1 MSSTPRQTSV
11 NMPYN
16 TRRKSLSLTELGII
30 APKRARATVQSS
42 PPNTAVNGEEPP
54 VKKSKRSHTNASP
67 TVGDMSP
74 PRTTAIRIKEEKPKR
89 GAALSPPP
97 SPAREGESKV
107 DVEGIKDEIVVG
119 AIQQLEK
126 TGNRPHL
133 VKELAAVLATDISAI
148 ERFAYTNH
156 WNASKAPSDILH
168 RSANP
173 SALIS
178 ARLTAYLNRSW
189 PTISPCPLA
198 KDLSPVH
205 PRRLFFY
212 LTTMPAQ
219 PMPAHVDPVPKHNRI
234 ISPSL
239 SSASAADEE
248 DERYNR
254 ARVAL
259 SPSPEVDLSSPEL
272 DEEVSDNPRPS
283 HQSFSNRGSLSRDH
297 PPTNENLDHN
307 RRAAS
312 PQLELE
318 ERDFKQ
324 TANLLH
330 EQARLRRSSEED
342 VKMADTTAGAELES
356 GSVAQSVESNSNEE
370 EQDTEA
376 AAELFQHSL
385 KSYAGIDMEF
395 SSPVMQPQ
403 KLNDGAVDA
412 SSNGSPLR
420 HQFRDE
426 PTESL
431 MALDLDGNN
440 HVRAVATFEQP
451 DAFAWD
457 SLQSPEN
464 IELSE
469 LDDMFDAFP

>member
-1 MSSTPRQTSV
+1 MRQHSG
-11 NMPYN
+11 P
-16 TRRKSLSLTELGII
+16 SLLE
-30 APKRARATVQSS
+30 RAAN
-42 PPNTAVNGEEPP
+42 P
-54 VKKSKRSHTNASP
+54 
-67 TVGDMSP
+67 
-74 PRTTAIRIKEEKPKR
+74 
-89 GAALSPPP
+89 LC
-97 SPAREGESKV
+97 
-107 DVEGIKDEIVVG
+107 
-119 AIQQLEK
+119 
-126 TGNRPHL
+126 
-133 VKELAAVLATDISAI
+133 
-148 ERFAYTNH
+148 
-156 WNASKAPSDILH
+156 

-178 ARLTAYLNRSW
+178 SRLTAYLNRPW
-189 PTISPCPLA
+189 PAISPCPLA
-198 KDLSPVH
+198 KDLSTVH

-212 LTTMPAQ
+212 LTTTPAQ
-219 PMPAHVDPVPKHNRI
+219 PLPENVDPVLKHNRI

-272 DEEVSDNPRPS
+272 DDENADNPQPS
-283 HQSFSNRGSLSRDH
+283 GASFSGRNSLSREH
-297 PPTNENLDHN
+297 PPTTANLAHN

-330 EQARLRRSSEED
+330 EQARLRRASDED
-342 VKMADTTAGAELES
+342 VNMGGAG
-356 GSVAQSVESNSNEE
+356 GGIVARSVENGTNEE

-376 AAELFQHSL
+376 AAELFQHYEQL
-385 KSYAGIDMEF
+385 KPYICANLEF
-395 SSPVMQPQ
+395 SSPVLGASGPSDFMDASTGGSPS
-403 KLNDGAVDA
+403 KRSRWDECMEDPMTLDLNDM
-412 SSNGSPLR
+412 SNDRPI
-420 HQFRDE
+420 E
-426 PTESL
+426 T
-431 MALDLDGNN
+431 
-440 HVRAVATFEQP
+440 EQP

>member
-1 MSSTPRQTSV
+1 
-11 NMPYN
+11 MPYN
-16 TRRKSLSLTELGII
+16 TRRKSLSLSELGII
-30 APKRARATVQSS
+30 VPKRSRGPAQPS
-42 PPNTAVNGEEPP
+42 PPNTAVDGEEPP
-54 VKKSKRSHTNASP
+54 VKKSKRSHGPASNA
-67 TVGDMSP
+67 VGDMSP
-74 PRTTAIRIKEEKPKR
+74 PRTTSIKIKEQKPKP
-89 GAALSPPP
+89 LSPPP
-97 SPAREGESKV
+97 SPVREGDSKV
-107 DVEGIKDEIVVG
+107 DVEGISDEIVVG

-133 VKELAAVLATDISAI
+133 VKELAAVLATSIMAI
-148 ERFAYTNH
+148 EKYECAKLARNAKNCTNVL
-156 WNASKAPSDILH
+156 I

-178 ARLTAYLNRSW
+178 SRLTAYLNRSW
-189 PTISPCPLA
+189 PAMSPCPLA

-212 LTTMPAQ
+212 LTTMPPQ
-219 PMPAHVDPVPKHNRI
+219 PLPEVVEPIPKHNRI

-254 ARVAL
+254 ARAAM

-272 DEEVSDNPRPS
+272 DDEPNTDNPQHS
-283 HQSFSNRGSLSRDH
+283 TGSFSNRNSISREH
-297 PPTNENLDHN
+297 PPTSANLAHN

-330 EQARLRRSSEED
+330 EQARLRRASEED
-342 VKMADTTAGAELES
+342 VKMADTTAGAELEF
-356 GSVAQSVESNSNEE
+356 GSVAQSVENSTNEE

-376 AAELFQHSL
+376 AAELFQHSEHL
-385 KSYAGIDMEF
+385 RPYIRAADMEF
-395 SSPVMQPQ
+395 SSPIITPR
-403 KLNDGAVDA
+403 KADDA
-412 SSNGSPLR
+412 APSDGSPLKTQR
-420 HQFRDE
+420 RDE
-426 PTESL
+426 CVEDMMT
-431 MALDLDGNN
+431 LDLDSSE
-440 HVRAVATFEQP
+440 ATASEQP
-451 DAFAWD
+451 DLFAWD

-469 LDDMFDAFP
+469 LDDMFDDFP

>member
-1 MSSTPRQTSV
+1 
-11 NMPYN
+11 MPYN
-16 TRRKSLSLTELGII
+16 TRRKSLSLTEMGII
-30 APKRARATVQSS
+30 APKRARVAVQPS
-42 PPNTAVNGEEPP
+42 PPNTAVDGEEPP
-54 VKKSKRSHTNASP
+54 VKKSKRSHGSASP
-67 TVGDMSP
+67 TIGDMSP
-74 PRTTAIRIKEEKPKR
+74 PRSTAIRIKEQKPKR

-97 SPAREGESKV
+97 SPLREGQSKI
-107 DVEGIKDEIVVG
+107 DIEGISDEIVVG

-133 VKELAAVLATDISAI
+133 VKELSSILATTIPAI
-148 ERFAYTNH
+148 ERYAC
-156 WNASKAPSDILH
+156 ASTADITWH
-168 RSANP
+168 PANSSYRSANP

-178 ARLTAYLNRSW
+178 SRLTAYLNRSW
-189 PTISPCPLA
+189 PAISPCPLA

-219 PMPAHVDPVPKHNRI
+219 PLSETVEPIPKHNRI

-254 ARVAL
+254 ARAAL

-272 DEEVSDNPRPS
+272 DDDNTDNPQPTTG
-283 HQSFSNRGSLSRDH
+283 SFSGRNSLSREH
-297 PPTNENLDHN
+297 PPTSANLAHN

-312 PQLELE
+312 PQLEME

-330 EQARLRRSSEED
+330 EQARLRRASEED
-342 VKMADTTAGAELES
+342 VKMDDTVAGAER
-356 GSVAQSVESNSNEE
+356 QSAVIALSAENGTNEE

-376 AAELFQHSL
+376 AAELFQHAEHL
-385 KSYAGIDMEF
+385 RSYTRANLDF
-395 SSPVMQPQ
+395 SSPVLQPTRS
-403 KLNDGAVDA
+403 LDA
-412 SSNGSPLR
+412 MEASTNGSPLKPQR
-420 HQFRDE
+420 RDE
-426 PTESL
+426 CMEDP
-431 MALDLDGNN
+431 MALDLNDMSNDQPIPSL
-440 HVRAVATFEQP
+440 EQP
-451 DAFAWD
+451 DTFAWD

>member
-1 MSSTPRQTSV
+1 
-11 NMPYN
+11 MPYN
-16 TRRKSLSLTELGII
+16 TRRKSLSLTEMGII
-30 APKRARATVQSS
+30 LPKRSRAAVQPS
-42 PPNTAVNGEEPP
+42 PPNTAVDGEEPP
-54 VKKSKRSHTNASP
+54 VKKSKRSHGHASP
-67 TVGDMSP
+67 TIGDMSP
-74 PRTTAIRIKEEKPKR
+74 PRSTTIRFKEEKPKR
-89 GAALSPPP
+89 AIALSPPP
-97 SPAREGESKV
+97 SPLREGESKI
-107 DVEGIKDEIVVG
+107 DIEGISDEIVVG
-119 AIQQLEK
+119 AIQQLER

-133 VKELAAVLATDISAI
+133 VKELSAILATNIPAI
-148 ERFAYTNH
+148 EKYACANMLNLLEITTN
-156 WNASKAPSDILH
+156 SYR

-178 ARLTAYLNRSW
+178 SRLTAYLNRSW
-189 PTISPCPLA
+189 PAISPCPLA

-219 PMPAHVDPVPKHNRI
+219 PLIEQVAPIPKHNRI

-272 DEEVSDNPRPS
+272 DDETTDNPHPS
-283 HQSFSNRGSLSRDH
+283 NGSFSSRNSLSREH
-297 PPTNENLDHN
+297 PPTTANLAHN

-330 EQARLRRSSEED
+330 EQARLRRASEED
-342 VKMADTTAGAELES
+342 VKMSDTVAGAELES
-356 GSVAQSVESNSNEE
+356 GSVAQSVENSSNEE

-376 AAELFQHSL
+376 AAELFQHAEHL
-385 KSYAGIDMEF
+385 KPYSRANMEF
-395 SSPVMQPQ
+395 SSPLLQPRRPSDVME
-403 KLNDGAVDA
+403 A
-412 SSNGSPLR
+412 SLGGSPLKQQR
-420 HQFRDE
+420 TDE
-426 PTESL
+426 FIEDSMT
-431 MALDLDGNN
+431 LDLHSTSDDQ
-440 HVRAVATFEQP
+440 VIVTFEQP

-464 IELSE
+464 IDLSE
-469 LDDMFDAFP
+469 LDDMFDAFS

>member
-1 MSSTPRQTSV
+1 M
-11 NMPYN
+11 
-16 TRRKSLSLTELGII
+16 GII
-30 APKRARATVQSS
+30 APKRARLAIQPS
-42 PPNTAVNGEEPP
+42 PPNTAVDGEEPP
-54 VKKSKRSHTNASP
+54 VKKSKRSHGSASP
-67 TVGDMSP
+67 TLGDMSP
-74 PRTTAIRIKEEKPKR
+74 PRSTAIRTKEQKPKR

-97 SPAREGESKV
+97 SPLREGESKI
-107 DVEGIKDEIVVG
+107 DVEGISDEIVVG
-119 AIQQLEK
+119 AIQQLER

-133 VKELAAVLATDISAI
+133 VKELSSVLATTIPAI
-148 ERFAYTNH
+148 ERYAC
-156 WNASKAPSDILH
+156 ASTRHNTCDTANSFC

-178 ARLTAYLNRSW
+178 SRLTAYLNRSW
-189 PTISPCPLA
+189 PAISPCPLA

-219 PMPAHVDPVPKHNRI
+219 PLPETVEPIPKHNRI

-254 ARVAL
+254 ARAAL

-272 DEEVSDNPRPS
+272 DDENSDNPQPS
-283 HQSFSNRGSLSRDH
+283 HGSFSGRNSSSREH
-297 PPTNENLDHN
+297 PPTSANLAHN

-312 PQLELE
+312 PQLEME
-318 ERDFKQ
+318 ERDFKH

-330 EQARLRRSSEED
+330 EQARLRRASEED
-342 VKMADTTAGAELES
+342 VKMDDTAAGAELES
-356 GSVAQSVESNSNEE
+356 AGIALSVENSVNEE
-370 EQDTEA
+370 ERDTEA
-376 AAELFQHSL
+376 VAELFQHSEHL
-385 KSYAGIDMEF
+385 RPYARANLDF
-395 SSPVMQPQ
+395 SSPVLQPTRT
-403 KLNDGAVDA
+403 LDVMDA
-412 SSNGSPLR
+412 SIGGSPLK
-420 HQFRDE
+420 HQRRDE
-426 PTESL
+426 RMEDP
-431 MALDLDGNN
+431 MALDLNDTSNDQPIPSL
-440 HVRAVATFEQP
+440 EQP

>member
-1 MSSTPRQTSV
+1 
-11 NMPYN
+11 MPYN
-16 TRRKSLSLTELGII
+16 TRRKSLSLSELGITV
-30 APKRARATVQSS
+30 PKRARVVAQPS
-42 PPNTAVNGEEPP
+42 PPNTAIDGEEPP
-54 VKKSKRSHTNASP
+54 VKKSKRSHHSKSP
-67 TVGDMSP
+67 TIGDMSP
-74 PRTTAIRIKEEKPKR
+74 PRATAIRIKDEKPKQP
-89 GAALSPPP
+89 AALSPPP

-107 DVEGIKDEIVVG
+107 DIEGIRDEIVVG

-133 VKELAAVLATDISAI
+133 VKELAAVLATNITAI
-148 ERFAYTNH
+148 ERYARARPLNH
-156 WNASKAPSDILH
+156 RHTKANIPF

-189 PTISPCPLA
+189 PAISPCPLA
-198 KDLSPVH
+198 KDLSPNH

-212 LTTMPAQ
+212 LTTMPPQ
-219 PMPAHVDPVPKHNRI
+219 PMPEHVDPIPKHNRI

-254 ARVAL
+254 ARAAM

-272 DEEVSDNPRPS
+272 DDENCDGAG
-283 HQSFSNRGSLSRDH
+283 SFSNRNSMSREH
-297 PPTNENLDHN
+297 PPTTTNLAHN

-330 EQARLRRSSEED
+330 EQARLRRASEED
-342 VKMADTTAGAELES
+342 VKMADTAAGAELDS
-356 GSVAQSVESNSNEE
+356 GSVAQSVENDSNEE
-370 EQDTEA
+370 EEDTEA
-376 AAELFQHSL
+376 AAELFQHSERL
-385 KSYAGIDMEF
+385 RPYVHAGMEF
-395 SSPVMQPQ
+395 SSPVIQPRT
-403 KLNDGAVDA
+403 LGENSAA
-412 SSNGSPLR
+412 TEAESAGSPLKHER
-420 HQFRDE
+420 RDE
-426 PTESL
+426 CMEGMMT
-431 MALDLDGNN
+431 LDLDDINN
-440 HVRAVATFEQP
+440 DPTAQNSEHA
-451 DAFAWD
+451 DNFAWD

-469 LDDMFDAFP
+469 LDDMFDSFP

>member
-1 MSSTPRQTSV
+1 
-11 NMPYN
+11 MPYN
-16 TRRKSLSLTELGII
+16 TRRKSICLEGLGVI
-30 APKRARATVQSS
+30 KRSRPVAQPS
-42 PPNTAVNGEEPP
+42 PPNTAVDGEEPP
-54 VKKSKRSHTNASP
+54 VKKPKRSHARQTP

-74 PRTTAIRIKEEKPKR
+74 PRSTAIRIKEDKSKR
-89 GAALSPPP
+89 AAALSPPP
-97 SPAREGESKV
+97 SPIREGDSKV
-107 DVEGIKDEIVVG
+107 DIEGISDEIVVG

-133 VKELAAVLATDISAI
+133 VKELAAVLATNINAI
-148 ERFAYTNH
+148 ERYENMNKEALPKNTANIYY
-156 WNASKAPSDILH
+156 

-178 ARLTAYLNRSW
+178 SRLTAYLNRPW
-189 PTISPCPLA
+189 PAMSPCPLA

-212 LTTMPAQ
+212 LTTMPPQ
-219 PMPAHVDPVPKHNRI
+219 PLPENADPISKHSRI

-248 DERYNR
+248 DDRYNR
-254 ARVAL
+254 ARAAL

-272 DEEVSDNPRPS
+272 DDENTDNPQPS
-283 HQSFSNRGSLSRDH
+283 HGAFSSRNSVTREH
-297 PPTNENLDHN
+297 PPTTANLAHN

-312 PQLELE
+312 PQLEFE

-330 EQARLRRSSEED
+330 EQARLRRASEED
-342 VKMADTTAGAELES
+342 VKMADTTAGAEDQS
-356 GSVAQSVESNSNEE
+356 GSVAQSVEDGSNEE

-376 AAELFQHSL
+376 AAELFQQAEHL
-385 KSYAGIDMEF
+385 RPYARANMEF
-395 SSPVMQPQ
+395 SSPVLQPRR
-403 KLNDGAVDA
+403 LDGATET
-412 SSNGSPLR
+412 STNGSPLK
-420 HQFRDE
+420 HQNRNDL
-426 PTESL
+426 TGDL
-431 MALDLDGNN
+431 MTLDLD
-440 HVRAVATFEQP
+440 HSSDYPMPSFEQP
-451 DAFAWD
+451 DAFAWE

>member
-1 MSSTPRQTSV
+1 
-11 NMPYN
+11 MPYN
-16 TRRKSLSLTELGII
+16 TRRKSLSLSELGITV
-30 APKRARATVQSS
+30 PKRARVTVQPS
-42 PPNTAVNGEEPP
+42 PPNTAVDGEEPP
-54 VKKSKRSHTNASP
+54 IKKSKRSHNSTSP

-74 PRTTAIRIKEEKPKR
+74 PRATAIRFKDEKPKQP
-89 GAALSPPP
+89 AALSPPP
-97 SPAREGESKV
+97 SPAREGDSKV
-107 DVEGIKDEIVVG
+107 DIEGIRDEIVVG

-133 VKELAAVLATDISAI
+133 VKELSAILATNIPAV
-148 ERFAYTNH
+148 ERYACAKSSLHPEKRTN
-156 WNASKAPSDILH
+156 ILP

-189 PTISPCPLA
+189 PAISPCPLA
-198 KDLSPVH
+198 KDLSPSH

-212 LTTMPAQ
+212 LTTMPPQ
-219 PMPAHVDPVPKHNRI
+219 PMPEHVDPIPKHNRI

-254 ARVAL
+254 ARAAM

-272 DEEVSDNPRPS
+272 DDENCDPVG
-283 HQSFSNRGSLSRDH
+283 SFSSRNSMSREH
-297 PPTNENLDHN
+297 PPTTTNLAHN

-312 PQLELE
+312 PQLERE

-330 EQARLRRSSEED
+330 EQARLRRASEED
-342 VKMADTTAGAELES
+342 VKMADTAAGAELDS
-356 GSVAQSVESNSNEE
+356 GSVAQSVENDSNEE
-370 EQDTEA
+370 EEDTEA
-376 AAELFQHSL
+376 AAELFQHAEHL
-385 KSYAGIDMEF
+385 RPYVRVAMEF
-395 SSPVMQPQ
+395 SSPVLQARS
-403 KLNDGAVDA
+403 LDDNTTGGANEA
-412 SSNGSPLR
+412 ESGGSPLKHER
-420 HQFRDE
+420 KDE
-426 PTESL
+426 CMEGMMT
-431 MALDLDGNN
+431 LDLDD
-440 HVRAVATFEQP
+440 VSDERAAAVDT
-451 DAFAWD
+451 FAWE

>member
-1 MSSTPRQTSV
+1 
-11 NMPYN
+11 MPYN
-16 TRRKSLSLTELGII
+16 TRRKSLSLTEMGII
-30 APKRARATVQSS
+30 VPKRSRAAVQPS
-42 PPNTAVNGEEPP
+42 PPNTAVDGEEPP
-54 VKKSKRSHTNASP
+54 VKKSKRSHASP
-67 TVGDMSP
+67 TIGDMSP
-74 PRTTAIRIKEEKPKR
+74 PRSTAIRIKEQKPKR
-89 GAALSPPP
+89 AAALSPPP
-97 SPAREGESKV
+97 SPLREGESKI
-107 DVEGIKDEIVVG
+107 DIEGISDEIVVG
-119 AIQQLEK
+119 AIQQLER

-133 VKELAAVLATDISAI
+133 VKELSAVLATNIPAI
-148 ERFAYTNH
+148 ERYACADTTDSLPNTANSFC
-156 WNASKAPSDILH
+156 

-178 ARLTAYLNRSW
+178 SRLTAYLHRSW
-189 PTISPCPLA
+189 PAISPCPLA

-219 PMPAHVDPVPKHNRI
+219 PLPEQVDPIPKHNRI

-254 ARVAL
+254 ARAAL

-272 DEEVSDNPRPS
+272 DDDNTDNPQPS
-283 HQSFSNRGSLSRDH
+283 NGSFSSRNSLSREH
-297 PPTNENLDHN
+297 PPTTANLAHN

-312 PQLELE
+312 PQLEME

-330 EQARLRRSSEED
+330 EQARLRRASEED
-342 VKMADTTAGAELES
+342 VKMSDTAAGAELES
-356 GSVAQSVESNSNEE
+356 GSVAQSVENSSNEE

-376 AAELFQHSL
+376 AAELFQHAEHL
-385 KSYAGIDMEF
+385 KPYSRANLEF
-395 SSPVMQPQ
+395 SSPVLQPHRPNDVMQ
-403 KLNDGAVDA
+403 A
-412 SSNGSPLR
+412 SISGSPLK
-420 HQFRDE
+420 HQRTDE
-426 PTESL
+426 CMEDSMT
-431 MALDLDGNN
+431 LDFNDMS
-440 HVRAVATFEQP
+440 HDQPITTFEQP

-469 LDDMFDAFP
+469 LDDMFDAFS

>member
-1 MSSTPRQTSV
+1 
-11 NMPYN
+11 MPYN
-16 TRRKSLSLTELGII
+16 TRRKSLSLTEMGII
-30 APKRARATVQSS
+30 APKRARVAVQPS
-42 PPNTAVNGEEPP
+42 PPNTAVDGEEPP
-54 VKKSKRSHTNASP
+54 VKKSKRSHGSASP
-67 TVGDMSP
+67 TIGDMSP
-74 PRTTAIRIKEEKPKR
+74 PRSTAIRIKEQKPKR

-97 SPAREGESKV
+97 SPLREGQSKI
-107 DVEGIKDEIVVG
+107 DIEGISDEIVVG

-133 VKELAAVLATDISAI
+133 VKELSSILATTIPAI
-148 ERFAYTNH
+148 ERYAC
-156 WNASKAPSDILH
+156 ASTDHSTWDPANSFY

-178 ARLTAYLNRSW
+178 SRLTAYLNRSW
-189 PTISPCPLA
+189 PAISPCPLA

-219 PMPAHVDPVPKHNRI
+219 PLSETVEPIPKHNRI

-254 ARVAL
+254 ARAAL

-272 DEEVSDNPRPS
+272 DDDSTDNPQPTTG
-283 HQSFSNRGSLSRDH
+283 SFSGRNSLSREH
-297 PPTNENLDHN
+297 PPTSANLAHN

-312 PQLELE
+312 PQLEME

-330 EQARLRRSSEED
+330 EQARLRRASEED
-342 VKMADTTAGAELES
+342 VKMGDTVAGAERES
-356 GSVAQSVESNSNEE
+356 AGVALSVGNNTNEE

-376 AAELFQHSL
+376 AAELFQHAEHL
-385 KSYAGIDMEF
+385 RSYTRANLDF
-395 SSPVMQPQ
+395 SSPVLQPTRS
-403 KLNDGAVDA
+403 LDEMEA
-412 SSNGSPLR
+412 STSGSPLKNQR
-420 HQFRDE
+420 QDE
-426 PTESL
+426 CIEDP
-431 MALDLDGNN
+431 MALDLNDMSNDQPIPSL
-440 HVRAVATFEQP
+440 EQP
-451 DAFAWD
+451 DTFAWD

-469 LDDMFDAFP
+469 LDDMFDAFN

>member
-1 MSSTPRQTSV
+1 
-11 NMPYN
+11 MPYN
-16 TRRKSLSLTELGII
+16 TRRKSLSLTEMGII
-30 APKRARATVQSS
+30 VPKRSRAAVQPS
-42 PPNTAVNGEEPP
+42 PPNTAVDGEEPP
-54 VKKSKRSHTNASP
+54 VKKSKRSHGNVSP

-74 PRTTAIRIKEEKPKR
+74 PRSTAIRIKESKPKR
-89 GAALSPPP
+89 AAALSPPP
-97 SPAREGESKV
+97 SPLREGESKI
-107 DVEGIKDEIVVG
+107 DIEGISDEIVVG
-119 AIQQLEK
+119 AIQQLER

-133 VKELAAVLATDISAI
+133 VKELSAILATNIPAI
-148 ERFAYTNH
+148 ERYACANV
-156 WNASKAPSDILH
+156 PSSPRNIANSFC

-178 ARLTAYLNRSW
+178 SRLTAYLNRSW
-189 PTISPCPLA
+189 PAISPCPLA

-219 PMPAHVDPVPKHNRI
+219 PLPEHVEPIPKHNRI

-254 ARVAL
+254 ARAAL

-272 DEEVSDNPRPS
+272 DDENTDNPQPS
-283 HQSFSNRGSLSRDH
+283 NGSFTSRNSLSREH
-297 PPTNENLDHN
+297 PPTSANLAHN

-330 EQARLRRSSEED
+330 EQARLRRASEED
-342 VKMADTTAGAELES
+342 VKMSDTVAGAELES
-356 GSVAQSVESNSNEE
+356 GSVAQSVEGSVNEE

-376 AAELFQHSL
+376 AAELFQQAEHL
-385 KSYAGIDMEF
+385 KSYSRANLEF
-395 SSPVMQPQ
+395 SSPVLQPRQ
-403 KLNDGAVDA
+403 LSDMMEA
-412 SSNGSPLR
+412 SISGSPLKYQR
-420 HQFRDE
+420 TDE
-426 PTESL
+426 CMEDEMT
-431 MALDLDGNN
+431 LDLNN
-440 HVRAVATFEQP
+440 HPAETFEQP